1 MVYGSEDRDA
11 SNATPDLSKMLSMGD
26 GFTSYSTATTAVPDA
41 AAPSASVLA
50 GAATDGVG
58 AAAAAPAAIS
68 SMVGGDVRAAAQ
80 RLSIGGDGGGGSGS
94 GDDESRVSSAPVS
107 DGAADELVDL
117 LLSADGNYVQEL
129 LLEEAAKLAD
139 AAVRDTIAA
148 TGEAAPLTTLRDV
161 LRAPKRLAD
170 STIGKLPLPDFVRS
184 GLDAALFPANVLRP

>member
-1 MVYGSEDRDA
+1 
-11 SNATPDLSKMLSMGD
+11 
-26 GFTSYSTATTAVPDA
+26 
-41 AAPSASVLA
+41 
-50 GAATDGVG
+50 
-58 AAAAAPAAIS
+58 
-68 SMVGGDVRAAAQ
+68 MVGGDVRAAAQ
-80 RLSIGGDGGGGSGS
+80 RLSIGGDGGGGDGS

-161 LRAPKRLAD
+161 LRRQSGSPTRPSASCPCQTSSARPRRGALPSQRAPTITSHKR
-170 STIGKLPLPDFVRS
+170 
-184 GLDAALFPANVLRP
+184 